1 MKVVESCSS
10 NLATIHQEIS
20 TPHMQGTSNFK
31 VRYNLILYY
40 STPCVID
47 ITDKMMYTTV
57 VVVVMSTI
65 LEDTISL
72 YLLTLRTYRDY
83 TLLFKQ
89 IFTIYKVPTLTHSLT
104 HSLTH
109 TLSLSLSLSLSLP
122 LSLPPSHTGC
132 L

>member
-40 STPCVID
+40 STLCVID
-47 ITDKMMYTTV
+47 ITDKTMYTTVV

-72 YLLTLRTYRDY
+72 YLLTLRTYQDY

-89 IFTIYKVPTLTHSLT
+89 TFTIYKVPTLTHTHSLT
-104 HSLTH
+104 HSLT
-109 TLSLSLSLSLSLP
+109 LSLSLP
-122 LSLPPSHTGC
+122 YRLSVRSWMQ
-132 L
+132 